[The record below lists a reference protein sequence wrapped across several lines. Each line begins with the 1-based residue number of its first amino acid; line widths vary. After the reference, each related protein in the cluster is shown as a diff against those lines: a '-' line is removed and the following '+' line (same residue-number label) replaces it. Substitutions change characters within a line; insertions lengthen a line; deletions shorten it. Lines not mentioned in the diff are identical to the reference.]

1 LLLVKGGL
9 IHKLVME
16 KKYDLK
22 ERTYKFAVEI
32 VRFCLMLSKRIEV
45 KSLSNQLLRSGT
57 SIGANV
63 EEGDGARTRKEFGNK
78 MTIARNEAK
87 EAKYWLNLL
96 IDSEIVNNPQN
107 ITKAKAMISECD
119 ELVRILSAIIG
130 KLD

>member
-1 LLLVKGGL
+1 
-9 IHKLVME
+9 ME